1 MTDIL
6 LAQIEDHRA
15 EVLYNNHPI
24 GFPSSFVRRL
34 PGCVKATIAWRA
46 APSAG
51 ADLSAYTRIVSN
63 FESLNAAWRSKGW
76 RTATFHPSHDPMMQP
91 FADRTERPTD
101 VFFTGSYARTTGHS
115 QRLRELAA
123 ISSLN
128 ASHRVDMRLLSARWG
143 RLADTRPLRWVPVP
157 IRLPKSLRSARRE
170 PVFGREMYLSMSS
183 AKIVVNPATD
193 IAGQERGNMRCWEA
207 LGCGSCMVASAGRYP
222 EGFEAGVNFVAYQG
236 TDDMLKKT
244 RQLLQDEPLR
254 RAIADAGHAMVRSVW
269 SKDRQWADFERLAAT
284 L

>member
-1 MTDIL
+1 
-6 LAQIEDHRA
+6 
-15 EVLYNNHPI
+15 
-24 GFPSSFVRRL
+24 
-34 PGCVKATIAWRA
+34 
-46 APSAG
+46 
-51 ADLSAYTRIVSN
+51 
-63 FESLNAAWRSKGW
+63 
-76 RTATFHPSHDPMMQP
+76 
-91 FADRTERPTD
+91 
-101 VFFTGSYARTTGHS
+101 
-115 QRLRELAA
+115 
-123 ISSLN
+123 
-128 ASHRVDMRLLSARWG
+128 
-143 RLADTRPLRWVPVP
+143 
-157 IRLPKSLRSARRE
+157 
-170 PVFGREMYLSMSS
+170 MYLSMSS